1 MNRPKRILLYGFGPY
16 RQFRD
21 NITARILQLLPP
33 QTGLTKVVFPV
44 RFHRL
49 QFIQALHRYKPDIV
63 LGLGQ
68 STRKKIEVEMR
79 AANRKRGAKNAGARP
94 ISARGPRWLP
104 TTLRLKLS
112 HAVRSSK
119 DAGDYV
125 CNYSMYVMLDH
136 IRGRELKTRYGFIH
150 IPFDHPRRASTKLIA
165 RTIRNLIIIDG
176 RPVKKDSLS
185 LNRVTKR

>member
-21 NITARILQLLPP
+21 NITARILELLPP
-33 QTGLTKVVFPV
+33 QPGLMKVVFPV
-44 RFHRL
+44 RFHRR
-49 QFIQALHRYKPDIV
+49 QFIQALDRYKPDIV

-94 ISARGPRWLP
+94 IAARGPRWLP
-104 TTLRLKLS
+104 TTLRLTLGR
-112 HAVRSSK
+112 AVRSSK

-136 IRGRELKTRYGFIH
+136 IRRRGQKTRYGFIH
-150 IPFDHPRRASTKLIA
+150 IPFDRPRRASTKLIA
-165 RTIRNLIIIDG
+165 RAIRNLIIIDD
-176 RPVKKDSLS
+176 R
-185 LNRVTKR
+185 RA